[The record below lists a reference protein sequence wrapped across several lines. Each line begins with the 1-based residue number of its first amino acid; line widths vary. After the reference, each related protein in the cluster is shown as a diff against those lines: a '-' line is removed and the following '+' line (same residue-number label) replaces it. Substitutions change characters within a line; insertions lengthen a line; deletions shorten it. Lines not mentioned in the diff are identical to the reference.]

1 MDWPVALTGTS
12 FFLVCAVFLWA
23 LVEILRVILAH
34 RQRMAM
40 IARGM
45 HPDQYRANHDRPD
58 AAETSPVQNDQVALN
73 QQV

>member
-12 FFLVCAVFLWA
+12 FFLVCAVLLWA
-23 LVEILRVILAH
+23 LVEILRVILTH

-45 HPDQYRANHDRPD
+45 HPDQYSANHDKPD
-58 AAETSPVQNDQVALN
+58 AADTSPVQDNQVALS
-73 QQV
+73 QEA